1 MCDIPNDILGN
12 ATLYK
17 KYLQEQME
25 KEFGACPYSQK
36 KPEQRKKQNNYQNPI
51 DDATFKSWCPSG
63 YTYPIRKTRSYEI
76 LQIEPPIT
84 EKDVKQAFRKLA
96 LEYHPD
102 KPTGDHNKFVEISN
116 AYQELIVLC

>member
-1 MCDIPNDILGN
+1 MCDIPDDILGN

-25 KEFGACPYSQK
+25 KEFGNCPYYEK
-36 KPEQRKKQNNYQNPI
+36 KRKSENNYNYENPI
-51 DDATFKSWCPSG
+51 NDEDFKSWYP
-63 YTYPIRKTRSYEI
+63 YTYTPIRKSRSYEI

-84 EKDVKQAFRKLA
+84 EVDVKRAFRKLA

-102 KPTGDHNKFVEISN
+102 KPTGDHNKFVEIN
-116 AYQELIVLC
+116 TAYQELLLLC